1 MERTGHDAAGGDYG
15 VRPILTPGKV
25 VAPGPTNAS
34 SSIEVIEP
42 LDNILAQGHVEGRLR
57 SACYLAGA
65 NGFNR
70 FEKCFTETFS
80 LSGIPAAIESHGIDL
95 CGVLRQ

>member
-25 VAPGPTNAS
+25 VAPGPTNGS

-42 LDNILAQGHVEGRLR
+42 LDNILAQRHVEGRCR
-57 SACYLAGA
+57 SACYLART

-70 FEKCFTETFS
+70 FENCLTETFI
-80 LSGIPAAIESHGIDL
+80 LSGRPTVAIAFAGL
-95 CGVLRQ
+95 P

>member
-25 VAPGPTNAS
+25 FAPGPTNGS

-57 SACYLAGA
+57 LLATSQEPTVSTA
-65 NGFNR
+65 LR
-70 FEKCFTETFS
+70 T
-80 LSGIPAAIESHGIDL
+80 
-95 CGVLRQ
+95 VLQRRSV

>member
-25 VAPGPTNAS
+25 VAPGPTNGS

-65 NGFNR
+65 NGLNR
-70 FEKCFTETFS
+70 FENCLTETFS